1 MYVLGIDIGG
11 TKCAVISAEWDGEHV
26 TLLKK
31 EACSTDHTVS
41 GEKML
46 ARLFEMADGILE
58 KRPDAVGISC
68 GGPLDSTRGVIMSP
82 PNLPTWDNVEAVR
95 LAEEHFGA
103 PARLENDANACA
115 VAEWKFGAGRGC
127 NNLVFLTFGT
137 GLGAGLILNGAL
149 YVGTNGN
156 AGEAGHVRLEGAG
169 PVGYGKPGSF
179 EGFCSGGGIAK
190 LGYEMAQEATKR
202 GIRPLFFE
210 DGMKKENVNARSIA
224 EAALAGDAT
233 AREVYRISGKYLGK
247 GLSILIDILNP
258 ERIIIG
264 SIFARS
270 RDLLWKTAED
280 EIKKEALAESVKC
293 CRVVAAELGESIGDY
308 AAVATALL

>member
-1 MYVLGIDIGG
+1 
-11 TKCAVISAEWDGEHV
+11 
-26 TLLKK
+26 
-31 EACSTDHTVS
+31 
-41 GEKML
+41 
-46 ARLFEMADGILE
+46 
-58 KRPDAVGISC
+58 
-68 GGPLDSTRGVIMSP
+68 
-82 PNLPTWDNVEAVR
+82 
-95 LAEEHFGA
+95 
-103 PARLENDANACA
+103 
-115 VAEWKFGAGRGC
+115 
-127 NNLVFLTFGT
+127 
-137 GLGAGLILNGAL
+137 
-149 YVGTNGN
+149 
-156 AGEAGHVRLEGAG
+156 
-169 PVGYGKPGSF
+169 
-179 EGFCSGGGIAK
+179 
-190 LGYEMAQEATKR
+190 
-202 GIRPLFFE
+202 
-210 DGMKKENVNARSIA
+210 MKKENVNARSIA